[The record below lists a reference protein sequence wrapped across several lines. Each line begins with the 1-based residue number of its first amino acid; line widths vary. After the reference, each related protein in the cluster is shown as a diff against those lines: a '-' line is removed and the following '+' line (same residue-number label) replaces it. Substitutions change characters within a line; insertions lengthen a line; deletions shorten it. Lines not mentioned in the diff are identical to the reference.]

1 MPRRMPRGY
10 SLLVMVGLV
19 PLSVPGSAPRRGE
32 PPRVSVR
39 AAEFG
44 VVVEKNVWIVM
55 RDGIRLAADIYR
67 PARDGKPAAGRFPT
81 LLTRTP
87 YNKDGVSGDGRY
99 YAERGYVVVANDVR
113 GRYASEGTWR
123 LIVDDPQDGFEVVE
137 WIARQDWSDGKVGT
151 FGTSYPG
158 GTQHALAEMN
168 PPHLTTMV
176 PIDAVS
182 NCGVSGMRHG
192 GAFELRFMNWIFQIG
207 APNSKAALA
216 DPALRR
222 ALVENGQRIRQHV
235 DSLPVRPGTTPLRVV
250 PEYEAWLVEAM
261 KSGPESPFWH
271 MKGMSVV
278 DHVSD
283 YADVP
288 VLHIT
293 GWYDSWTRQVTMNY
307 EALAKAKKSPQR
319 LVIGPWV
326 HGGQNSNVA
335 GEVEFTKEAGIDLL
349 AFRLRWY
356 DRWLR
361 GEKNGVDDDAPV
373 LLYIMGTG
381 DDRRSTAGRLR
392 AWRLLACRARMAPG
406 PNPADGSL
414 LERRRHAFARSSPAS
429 PASHTTYTFDPKHPV
444 PTVGGNI
451 SSNQGLITNGGYD
464 QRSRDNTHAADN
476 RLPLSERRDVVVFR
490 TDPLEADLEV
500 TGTVE
505 VKLWVGSTAAD
516 TDFTAKLIDEI
527 PPNPDYPLGFDLN
540 LGDSILRAV
549 TAKGSTTRPRPWTRT
564 TSSRSRSRSIRPRT
578 FSRRGTASGSTYRAA
593 IIRGLTSIPTPAT
606 RSAITG
612 AWCRPTTR
620 SITMPAHPSQVIL
633 PVIPA
638 STESAVMNG
647 SLDAPHRSMPRRG
660 PASGAKSGELDLS
673 RSATYIP
680 FHSVSATPGAMV
692 DDACQYKQEITQAIQ
707 IDDQGAG
714 NLPRLA

>member
-1 MPRRMPRGY
+1 MALRSSSGSPAKIGPTARSAR
-10 SLLVMVGLV
+10 
-19 PLSVPGSAPRRGE
+19 SAP
-32 PPRVSVR
+32 V
-39 AAEFG
+39 
-44 VVVEKNVWIVM
+44 I
-55 RDGIRLAADIYR
+55 
-67 PARDGKPAAGRFPT
+67 PAAPS
-81 LLTRTP
+81 TR
-87 YNKDGVSGDGRY
+87 
-99 YAERGYVVVANDVR
+99 
-113 GRYASEGTWR
+113 
-123 LIVDDPQDGFEVVE
+123 
-137 WIARQDWSDGKVGT
+137 
-151 FGTSYPG
+151 
-158 GTQHALAEMN
+158 LAEMN

-222 ALVENGQRIRQHV
+222 ALVENGRRIRQHV

-271 MKGMSVV
+271 IKGMSVV

-381 DDRRSTAGRLR
+381 DDRRSKAGRLQHGGFWR
-392 AWRLLACRARMAPG
+392 AEREWPLARTRPTTLYLNADGTLASDPPQLAAEPHDLHLRPETPGADGRRQYLVEPGVDHQWRLRPAVSRQHPRGRQSAAALRAPRCR
-406 PNPADGSL
+406 SCF
-414 LERRRHAFARSSPAS
+414 ERA
-429 PASHTTYTFDPKHPV
+429 
-444 PTVGGNI
+444 
-451 SSNQGLITNGGYD
+451 
-464 QRSRDNTHAADN
+464 
-476 RLPLSERRDVVVFR
+476 
-490 TDPLEADLEV
+490 PLEADLEV

-505 VKLWVGSTAAD
+505 VKLWVGSTAPD

-540 LGDSILRAV
+540 LGDSILRARYREGLDHQAPPLDPSDV
-549 TAKGSTTRPRPWTRT
+549 VPITITLYPTANVFKKGHRIRVDVSSSNYPRFDVNPN
-564 TSSRSRSRSIRPRT
+564 TSDPLGDY
-578 FSRRGTASGSTYRAA
+578 RRMV
-593 IIRGLTSIPTPAT
+593 PADNT
-606 RSAITG
+606 VYHEAG
-612 AWCRPTTR
+612 
-620 SITMPAHPSQVIL
+620 HPSQVIL

-638 STESAVMNG
+638 N
-647 SLDAPHRSMPRRG
+647 
-660 PASGAKSGELDLS
+660 
-673 RSATYIP
+673 
-680 FHSVSATPGAMV
+680 
-692 DDACQYKQEITQAIQ
+692 
-707 IDDQGAG
+707 
-714 NLPRLA
+714 